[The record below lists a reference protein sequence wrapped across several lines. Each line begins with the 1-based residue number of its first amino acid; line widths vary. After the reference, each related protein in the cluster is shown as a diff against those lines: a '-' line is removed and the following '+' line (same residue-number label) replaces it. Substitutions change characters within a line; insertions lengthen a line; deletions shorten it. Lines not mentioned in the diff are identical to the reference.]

1 MAELLDKSAR
11 ESVADALLAYNAME
25 TTKRRHFDYLNLLEA
40 KRKKFNLSP
49 TQEEQDLLASLL
61 ADHDQTVKKFK
72 TQTQSLLLAQP
83 DAHRSLFSYISTLNE
98 ALSAIEHNPLH

>member
-1 MAELLDKSAR
+1 MAELLDDPTR

-49 TQEEQDLLASLL
+49 TQEEQGLLASLL
-61 ADHDQTVKKFK
+61 ADHDQTVKEFK
-72 TQTQSLLLAQP
+72 VQSQSLLLADA
-83 DAHRSLFSYISTLNE
+83 DAHRSLFGYISVLNE
-98 ALSAIEHNPLH
+98 VLSVIEQDPLH